1 MLAADRPVPRLA
13 NVNSFRLSG
22 FVAGLLLVCRALG
35 AEAGYPPLPLGSP
48 AVDFD
53 LPGVDGKRYSLKS
66 FAEAKVLALVFT
78 SNHCPTAQAYEERLK
93 QLVQD
98 YAGKGVAVVAINPN
112 SPAAVRPDELGYTD
126 LGDSFGE
133 MVLRAQNRA
142 YNFAYLDDGA
152 TQATSKRYGP
162 VATPH
167 VFVFDQARK
176 LRFSGR
182 IDDNERLELVKVRDL
197 RNALDALLAGQE
209 PPVKETKV
217 FGCSTKWNDKLASG
231 QQWLEK
237 VRREPVT
244 VTIADEAALREL
256 RANQGSG
263 KVRLINVWAT
273 WCGPCIAEFDD
284 LIDTNLR
291 FRNRDFELVTLAA
304 QFPDEQPKVLGFLKK
319 HHASTRNLIFGTTD
333 KYKLMEALDPDWNGA
348 LPHTLLLGPDG
359 KVLYRQ
365 SGELNFLELRRK
377 IVPAL
382 NAISPWKG

>member
-142 YNFAYLDDGA
+142 YDFAYLDDGA

-237 VRREPVT
+237 VRKEPVT
-244 VTIADEAALREL
+244 VTTADEAALREL
-256 RANQGSG
+256 RANQGTG

-319 HHASTRNLIFGTTD
+319 HHASMRNLIFGTTD